1 MVNPHCRTPPYIH
14 PIVSTMTSLLL
25 DTVYKKHQCVV
36 VLILDLLKGTSP
48 KKYIFPI
55 DSASSGFPIG
65 KIYTPYSQTQVIS
78 LGSII
83 LRRPSVPVY
92 CMGDLRSMDQVRNL
106 TILSS
111 QPWGCNLSNL
121 GDLT

>member
-48 KKYIFPI
+48 KKNIFPI